1 MRAFRRAGY
10 ALAGALFAGAL
21 LWLLFRDANWPRLA
35 AELQDAQPTWLA
47 LALVFAL
54 IANILRGLRWWPAL
68 NLRAKVPARAAL
80 AATMIAQFANMALPL
95 RGGPI
100 FRGLALSRLSTLSL
114 PHAIGASFADRS
126 VEAVVLALGLLVL
139 AAGIEFDAWLP
150 ASVAAD
156 AAAAAMAGL
165 GSFIL
170 FVSAALAGAASGHRH
185 RWLEARLTRRLP
197 RGAAA
202 WGAFSAG
209 VRDIML
215 SRRTFVVLIGAVGAW
230 TFMTLGHACALTA
243 LGIPV
248 PVILPMLT
256 CALSTATV
264 VLPGTPGLMGPY
276 HAAVV
281 AAIGLA
287 QPGTTAETALAAA
300 LVIHAIHAGTL
311 AVLGTMALLTEHQS
325 LWQLDAAEDALE
337 AEKEPDS

>member
-1 MRAFRRAGY
+1 MRAFRQAGY
-10 ALAGALFAGAL
+10 ALTGALIAGIL
-21 LWLLFRDANWPRLA
+21 LWLLFRDANWARLST
-35 AELQDAQPTWLA
+35 ELKNARPLWIA
-47 LALVFAL
+47 LALLCAL
-54 IANILRGLRWWPAL
+54 LANALRGLRWWPAL

-80 AATMIAQFANMALPL
+80 AATMISQFANMALPL

-126 VEAVVLALGLLVL
+126 VEAAVLALALLVL

-156 AAAAAMAGL
+156 AAAVTMAGL
-165 GSFIL
+165 ALFIL
-170 FVSAALAGAASGHRH
+170 FVSTALAGAASGHRH

-197 RGAAA
+197 KGAAV

-215 SRRTFVVLIGAVGAW
+215 TRQTSVVLLGAIGAW
-230 TFMTLGHACALTA
+230 TFMVLGHACALTA
-243 LGIPV
+243 LGLPV
-248 PVILPMLT
+248 PIVLPILT

-264 VLPGTPGLMGPY
+264 VLPGKPGLMGPY

-287 QPGTTAETALAAA
+287 QPGATAETALAAA